1 VKIATLGPDDVFY
14 RYLTPK
20 WAYVPLSG
28 AGAAAEGG
36 RFNRIGV
43 EALYLARAPQTALEE
58 YRQDSSLVPPAT
70 LASYILSVD
79 GVVDLSGG
87 YDPAQWADGWAEWDC
102 SWRRMLRID
111 KVTPPSWILAD
122 QVISAG
128 HKGILFPS
136 PAQRD
141 RVLLG
146 LGVSHP
152 HAIGDAWQ
160 KPLAKM
166 RGYLSELAEAGLPG
180 DATCLAALGPKM
192 LELARSDTAGVH
204 PYLVTPQHTALARQ
218 ALGPGPI
225 VAPEQGVVLEA
236 DAGRAR
242 ELARKALAQ
251 YQTYPNYINSW
262 RRLGFSEEE
271 IASGSDRLV
280 DALFAWGAMERI
292 AERVN
297 EHFAAGADH
306 VCVQAITGAGLD
318 IAEARKAWRE
328 LAKSLL

>member
-1 VKIATLGPDDVFY
+1 MKIATLGPNDVFY

-87 YDPAQWADGWAEWDC
+87 YDPAHWTDGWAEWDC

-122 QVISAG
+122 LVISAG

-136 PAQRD
+136 IRHPGGTNLVIFNSNLAAGD
-141 RVLLG
+141 R
-146 LGVSHP
+146 LGVHDP
-152 HAIGDAWQ
+152 DG
-160 KPLAKM
+160 
-166 RGYLSELAEAGLPG
+166 RLPK
-180 DATCLAALGPKM
+180 DQ
-192 LELARSDTAGVH
+192 SSW
-204 PYLVTPQHTALARQ
+204 
-218 ALGPGPI
+218 
-225 VAPEQGVVLEA
+225 
-236 DAGRAR
+236 
-242 ELARKALAQ
+242 
-251 YQTYPNYINSW
+251 PN
-262 RRLGFSEEE
+262 
-271 IASGSDRLV
+271 
-280 DALFAWGAMERI
+280 
-292 AERVN
+292 
-297 EHFAAGADH
+297 
-306 VCVQAITGAGLD
+306 
-318 IAEARKAWRE
+318 
-328 LAKSLL
+328 